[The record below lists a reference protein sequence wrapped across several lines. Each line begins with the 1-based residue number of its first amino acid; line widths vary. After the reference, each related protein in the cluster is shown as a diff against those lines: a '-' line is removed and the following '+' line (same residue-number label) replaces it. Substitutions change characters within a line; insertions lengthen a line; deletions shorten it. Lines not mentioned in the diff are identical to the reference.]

1 MLSPATF
8 DNDPVSPVAYYHSG
22 RANYDDHES
31 PVLPTSIPRSLNS
44 YGASEDPS
52 AEFVFSHAAS
62 YQQSGLLISRVH
74 PFESERPLTTGAQDE
89 SPHGTSFFS
98 CSPGGGPSC
107 HSAVGSPLP
116 NPLLNSLPAE
126 LFPRYKQYDSNPISL
141 GSGTSAQS
149 DAGPSRSRHIT
160 SVSSCEPLR

>member
-1 MLSPATF
+1 MP
-8 DNDPVSPVAYYHSG
+8 PVAYYHSG
-22 RANYDDHES
+22 RVNYDDHES
-31 PVLPTSIPRSLNS
+31 STLPTSIPRSLNS

-52 AEFVFSHAAS
+52 AEFAFSHAAPHR
-62 YQQSGLLISRVH
+62 QSGLSRQGGLLISRVH
-74 PFESERPLTTGAQDE
+74 PFESEQPLATGVQDE

-98 CSPGGGPSC
+98 CSPGGGPSR

-116 NPLLNSLPAE
+116 NPLLNSLPVE